1 MKKAIFSVALI
12 SVFASNAK
20 AQDLKSIFGTI
31 KKEVEKVNT
40 QTSTTNKTTST
51 KQPAAKVD
59 SVKIIT
65 SPQETKTISATSLT
79 KLNNLSNATVA
90 SGLKEALSIGL
101 NDGIKSLSQKNG
113 FYNNSVA
120 KILMPEELQ
129 TVEKTLRSL
138 GLGSLADKGVILLNT
153 AAEDAVSEAAPI
165 FVNALTS
172 MTITDAKDI
181 LLGGNN
187 SATNY
192 LKSKTTANLTKAF
205 EPKVEASL
213 GKVGADKV
221 WNNMITKYNTLTGNT
236 VNPDLNAYVTQQ
248 AINGVFNMVAEKETG
263 IRGNSALRT
272 TSLLQQVFGLQDN
285 KK

>member
-1 MKKAIFSVALI
+1 MKKIIFSVAII
-12 SVFASNAK
+12 SVFSITAK
-20 AQDLKSIFGTI
+20 AQDLGSIFGTI
-31 KKEVEKVNT
+31 KKEVDKVNT
-40 QTSTTNKTTST
+40 ANKPKSTTSSTTKIDTVKVVNGSSQTNST
-51 KQPAAKVD
+51 ATTNQPLV
-59 SVKIIT
+59 
-65 SPQETKTISATSLT
+65 
-79 KLNNLSNATVA
+79 LNSNLSNSVIS

-101 NDGIKSLSQKNG
+101 TDGIKTLSQKNG

-138 GLGSLADKGVILLNT
+138 GMGSLADKGVKLLNT

-172 MTITDAKDI
+172 MTITDAKGI

-192 LKSKTTANLTKAF
+192 LKLKTNTDLTKAF
-205 EPKVEASL
+205 QPKIEASL

-221 WNNMITKYNTLTGNT
+221 WNNLISRYNTLTGNKIDT
-236 VNPDLNAYVTQQ
+236 NLNAYVTQQ
-248 AINGVFNMVAEKETG
+248 AINGVFNMVAEKEAG
-263 IRGNSALRT
+263 IRGNKALQT
-272 TSLLQQVFGLQDN
+272 TSLLQQVFGSV
-285 KK
+285 K

>member
-1 MKKAIFSVALI
+1 MKKIILSLTLI
-12 SVFASNAK
+12 SAFAVNAK
-20 AQDLKSIFGTI
+20 AQDLQSIFGTL

-40 QTSTTNKTTST
+40 QPTTQSNSTV
-51 KQPAAKVD
+51 KVD
-59 SVKIIT
+59 SIKVVNGST
-65 SPQETKTISATSLT
+65 ESKTISAESLT
-79 KLNNLSNATVA
+79 KLSGLSNATVA
-90 SGLKEALSIGL
+90 SGLKEALSLGL
-101 NDGIKSLSQKNG
+101 TDGIKSLGQKNG

-129 TVEKTLRSL
+129 NVEKTLRSL
-138 GLGSLADKGVILLNT
+138 GMGSLADKGIKLLNS

-165 FVNALTS
+165 FVNAVTS

-192 LKSKTTANLTKAF
+192 LKLKTTSELTKAF
-205 EPKVEASL
+205 QPKVEASL

-221 WNNMITKYNTLTGNT
+221 WNNLITKYNTLTGNQIDP
-236 VNPDLNAYVTQQ
+236 NLNAYVTQQ
-248 AINGVFNMVAEKETG
+248 TINGVFNMVAEKEEG
-263 IRGNSALRT
+263 IRGNKALRT
-272 TSLLQQVFGLQDN
+272 TSLLQQVFGAQDS

>member
-1 MKKAIFSVALI
+1 MKKIILSLSLI
-12 SVFASNAK
+12 TSFAVNAN
-20 AQDLKSIFGTI
+20 AQDLKSIFGTL
-31 KKEVEKVNT
+31 KKEVEKTNT
-40 QTSTTNKTTST
+40 QPNS
-51 KQPAAKVD
+51 AVKVD
-59 SVKIIT
+59 SVKIVNSST
-65 SPQETKTISATSLT
+65 ESNTISAEAL
-79 KLNNLSNATVA
+79 KNVNNLPNSTIA

-129 TVEKTLRSL
+129 TVEKTMRSL
-138 GLGSLADKGVILLNT
+138 GMGSLADKGIKLLNA

-192 LKSKTTANLTKAF
+192 LKLKTNTDLTKAF
-205 EPKVEASL
+205 QPKVEASL

-221 WNNMITKYNTLTGNT
+221 WNNLITKYNTLTGNKIEP
-236 VNPDLNAYVTQQ
+236 NLNSYVTQQ
-248 AINGVFNMVAEKETG
+248 TLNGVFNMVAEKENG
-263 IRGNSALRT
+263 IRNNSALQT
-272 TSLLQQVFGLQDN
+272 TSILQQVFGSLS

>member
-1 MKKAIFSVALI
+1 MKKIILSITLIAAFSVQAD
-12 SVFASNAK
+12 
-20 AQDLKSIFGTI
+20 AQDLKSIFGTL
-31 KKEVEKVNT
+31 KKEVEKVNA
-40 QTSTTNKTTST
+40 QTTSNQNNST
-51 KQPAAKVD
+51 VKVD
-59 SVKIIT
+59 SVKVVNNST
-65 SPQETKTISATSLT
+65 ESTTLSAASLT
-79 KLNNLSNATVA
+79 KINSLSNSTVA

-138 GLGSLADKGVILLNT
+138 GMGSLADKGVKLLNT

-192 LKSKTTANLTKAF
+192 LKLKTNTDLTKAF
-205 EPKVEASL
+205 QPKVEASL

-221 WNNMITKYNTLTGNT
+221 WNNLITKYNTLTGNKIEP
-236 VNPDLNAYVTQQ
+236 NLNAYVTQQ
-248 AINGVFNMVAEKETG
+248 AINGVFNMVAEKENG
-263 IRGNSALRT
+263 IRNNSALQT
-272 TSLLQQVFGLQDN
+272 TSILQQVFGSLS

>member
-1 MKKAIFSVALI
+1 MKKIILSLTLI
-12 SVFASNAK
+12 SAFAVNAK
-20 AQDLKSIFGTI
+20 AQDLQSIFGTL

-40 QTSTTNKTTST
+40 QPTTQNNSTVKVVNSST
-51 KQPAAKVD
+51 E
-59 SVKIIT
+59 S
-65 SPQETKTISATSLT
+65 KTISAESLT
-79 KLNNLSNATVA
+79 KLSGLSNATVA
-90 SGLKEALSIGL
+90 SGLKEALSLGL
-101 NDGIKSLSQKNG
+101 TDGIKSLGQKNG

-129 TVEKTLRSL
+129 NVEKTLRSL
-138 GLGSLADKGVILLNT
+138 GMGSLADKGIKLLNS

-165 FVNALTS
+165 FVNAVTS

-192 LKSKTTANLTKAF
+192 LKLKTTSDLTKAF
-205 EPKVEASL
+205 QPKVEASL

-221 WNNMITKYNTLTGNT
+221 WNNLITKYNTLTGNQIDP
-236 VNPDLNAYVTQQ
+236 NLNAYVTQQ
-248 AINGVFNMVAEKETG
+248 TINGVFNMVAEKEEG
-263 IRGNSALRT
+263 IRGNKALRT
-272 TSLLQQVFGLQDN
+272 TSLLQQVFGAQDS

>member
-1 MKKAIFSVALI
+1 MKKIILSLTLI
-12 SVFASNAK
+12 SAFAVNAK
-20 AQDLKSIFGTI
+20 AQDLQSIFGTL

-40 QTSTTNKTTST
+40 QPTTQNNSTVKVVNSST
-51 KQPAAKVD
+51 E
-59 SVKIIT
+59 SL
-65 SPQETKTISATSLT
+65 TISAESLT
-79 KLNNLSNATVA
+79 KLNGLSNATVA
-90 SGLKEALSIGL
+90 SGLKEALSLGL
-101 NDGIKSLSQKNG
+101 TDGIKSLGQKNG

-129 TVEKTLRSL
+129 NVEKTLRSL
-138 GLGSLADKGVILLNT
+138 GMGSLADKGIKLLNS

-165 FVNALTS
+165 FVNAVTS

-192 LKSKTTANLTKAF
+192 LKLKTTSDLTKAF
-205 EPKVEASL
+205 QPKVEASL

-221 WNNMITKYNTLTGNT
+221 WNNLITKYNTLTGNQIDP
-236 VNPDLNAYVTQQ
+236 NLNAYVTQQ
-248 AINGVFNMVAEKETG
+248 TINGVFNMVAEKEEG
-263 IRGNSALRT
+263 IRGNKALRT
-272 TSLLQQVFGLQDN
+272 TSLLQQVFGAQDS

>member
-1 MKKAIFSVALI
+1 MKKIILSVALI
-12 SVFASNAK
+12 SAFAIQTK

-31 KKEVEKVNT
+31 KKEVQKANTQNQTKTTTTNTKVDTVKVVNT
-40 QTSTTNKTTST
+40 PTGTQTN
-51 KQPAAKVD
+51 
-59 SVKIIT
+59 
-65 SPQETKTISATSLT
+65 SAISLT
-79 KLNNLSNATVA
+79 NLSSLSNSTVA

-101 NDGIKSLSQKNG
+101 NDGLKNLGQKNG
-113 FYNNSVA
+113 FYNSSVA

-138 GLGSLADKGVILLNT
+138 GMGSLADKGVKLLNT

-181 LLGGNN
+181 LVGGDNA
-187 SATNY
+187 ATNY
-192 LKSKTTANLTKAF
+192 LKSKTTANLTTAF
-205 EPKVEASL
+205 QPKVEASL

-221 WNNMITKYNTLTGNT
+221 WNNLISKYNTLTGKSI
-236 VNPDLNAYVTQQ
+236 NPNLNAYVTEQ
-248 AINGVFNMVAEKETG
+248 AINGVFNMVAQKENG
-263 IRGNSALRT
+263 IRNNSALQT
-272 TSLLQQVFGLQDN
+272 TSLLQKVFGG

>member
-1 MKKAIFSVALI
+1 MKKIILSLTLI
-12 SVFASNAK
+12 SAFAVNAK

-31 KKEVEKVNT
+31 KKEVEKVNSPT
-40 QTSTTNKTTST
+40 PSAQTNSTVKADSEKVVNGST
-51 KQPAAKVD
+51 A
-59 SVKIIT
+59 S
-65 SPQETKTISATSLT
+65 KTISAESLI
-79 KLNNLSNATVA
+79 KLNGLSNSTVS

-101 NDGIKSLSQKNG
+101 TDGIKSLSQKNG

-129 TVEKTLRSL
+129 NVEKTLRSL
-138 GLGSLADKGVILLNT
+138 GMGSLADKGIKLLNS

-181 LLGGNN
+181 LIGGNN
-187 SATNY
+187 AATNY
-192 LKSKTTANLTKAF
+192 LKLKTTTDLTKAF
-205 EPKVEASL
+205 QPKVEASL

-221 WNNMITKYNTLTGNT
+221 WNNLITKYNTLTGNQIDP
-236 VNPDLNAYVTQQ
+236 NLNAYVTQQ
-248 AINGVFNMVAEKETG
+248 TINGVFNMVAEKEQG
-263 IRGNSALRT
+263 IRGNTALRT
-272 TSLLQQVFGLQDN
+272 TSLLQQVFGAQDS

>member
-59 SVKIIT
+59 SVKITT

-138 GLGSLADKGVILLNT
+138 GLGSLADKGVKLLNT

>member
-1 MKKAIFSVALI
+1 MKKIILSLTLI
-12 SVFASNAK
+12 SAFAVNAK
-20 AQDLKSIFGTI
+20 AQDLKSIFGTL

-40 QTSTTNKTTST
+40 QPTTQSNSTV
-51 KQPAAKVD
+51 KVD
-59 SVKIIT
+59 SIKVVNGST
-65 SPQETKTISATSLT
+65 ESKTISAESLT
-79 KLNNLSNATVA
+79 KLSGLSNATVA
-90 SGLKEALSIGL
+90 SGLKEALSLGL
-101 NDGIKSLSQKNG
+101 TDGIKSLGQKNG

-129 TVEKTLRSL
+129 NVEKTLRSL
-138 GLGSLADKGVILLNT
+138 GMGSLADKGIKLLNS

-165 FVNALTS
+165 FVNAVTS

-192 LKSKTTANLTKAF
+192 LKLKTTSELTKAF
-205 EPKVEASL
+205 QPKVEASL

-221 WNNMITKYNTLTGNT
+221 WNNLITKYNTLTGNQIDP
-236 VNPDLNAYVTQQ
+236 NLNAYVTQQ
-248 AINGVFNMVAEKETG
+248 TINGVFNMVAEKEEG
-263 IRGNSALRT
+263 IRGNKALRT
-272 TSLLQQVFGLQDN
+272 TSLLQQVFGAQDS

>member
-1 MKKAIFSVALI
+1 MKKIIFSVAII
-12 SVFASNAK
+12 SVFSITAK
-20 AQDLKSIFGTI
+20 AQDLGSIFGTI
-31 KKEVEKVNT
+31 KKEVDKVNT
-40 QTSTTNKTTST
+40 ANKPKSTTSSTAKIDTVKVVNGSSQTNSTATTN
-51 KQPAAKVD
+51 QPLV
-59 SVKIIT
+59 
-65 SPQETKTISATSLT
+65 
-79 KLNNLSNATVA
+79 LNSNLSNSVIS

-101 NDGIKSLSQKNG
+101 TDGIKTLSQKNG

-138 GLGSLADKGVILLNT
+138 GMGSLADKGVKLLNT

-172 MTITDAKDI
+172 MTITDAKGI

-192 LKSKTTANLTKAF
+192 LKLKTNTDLTKAF
-205 EPKVEASL
+205 QPKIEASL

-221 WNNMITKYNTLTGNT
+221 WNNLISRYNTLTGNKIDT
-236 VNPDLNAYVTQQ
+236 NLNAYVTQQ
-248 AINGVFNMVAEKETG
+248 AINGVFNMVAEKEAG
-263 IRGNSALRT
+263 IRGNKALQT
-272 TSLLQQVFGLQDN
+272 TSLLQQVFGSV
-285 KK
+285 K

>member
-1 MKKAIFSVALI
+1 MKKIILSLTFI
-12 SVFASNAK
+12 SAFAVNAK
-20 AQDLKSIFGTI
+20 AQDLQSIFGTL

-40 QTSTTNKTTST
+40 QPTTQNNSTVKVVNSST
-51 KQPAAKVD
+51 E
-59 SVKIIT
+59 S
-65 SPQETKTISATSLT
+65 KTISTESLT
-79 KLNNLSNATVA
+79 KLNGLSNATVA
-90 SGLKEALSIGL
+90 SGLKEALSLGL
-101 NDGIKSLSQKNG
+101 TDGIKSLGQKNG

-129 TVEKTLRSL
+129 NVEKTLRSL
-138 GLGSLADKGVILLNT
+138 GMGSLADKGIKLLNS

-165 FVNALTS
+165 FVNAVTS

-192 LKSKTTANLTKAF
+192 LKLKTTSDLTKAF
-205 EPKVEASL
+205 QPKVEASL

-221 WNNMITKYNTLTGNT
+221 WNNLITKYNTLTGNQIDP
-236 VNPDLNAYVTQQ
+236 NLNAYVTQQ
-248 AINGVFNMVAEKETG
+248 TINGVFNMVAEKEEG
-263 IRGNSALRT
+263 IRGNKALRT
-272 TSLLQQVFGLQDN
+272 TSLLQQVFGAQDS

>member
-1 MKKAIFSVALI
+1 MKKIILSLTLI
-12 SVFASNAK
+12 SAFAVNAK
-20 AQDLKSIFGTI
+20 AQDLQSIFGTL

-40 QTSTTNKTTST
+40 QPTTQNNSTVKVVNSST
-51 KQPAAKVD
+51 E
-59 SVKIIT
+59 S
-65 SPQETKTISATSLT
+65 KTISAESLT
-79 KLNNLSNATVA
+79 KLNGLSNATVA
-90 SGLKEALSIGL
+90 SGLKEALSLGL
-101 NDGIKSLSQKNG
+101 TDGIKTLGQKNG

-138 GLGSLADKGVILLNT
+138 GMGSLADKGIKLLNS

-165 FVNALTS
+165 FVNAVTS

-192 LKSKTTANLTKAF
+192 LKLKTTSDLTKAF
-205 EPKVEASL
+205 QPKVEASL

-221 WNNMITKYNTLTGNT
+221 WNNLITKYNTLTGNQIDP
-236 VNPDLNAYVTQQ
+236 NLNAYVTQQ
-248 AINGVFNMVAEKETG
+248 TINGVFNMVAEKEEG
-263 IRGNSALRT
+263 IRGNKALRT
-272 TSLLQQVFGLQDN
+272 TSLLQQVFGAQDS

>member
-1 MKKAIFSVALI
+1 MKKIILSLTLI
-12 SVFASNAK
+12 SAFAVNAK
-20 AQDLKSIFGTI
+20 AQDLKSIFGTL

-40 QTSTTNKTTST
+40 QPTTQSNSTV
-51 KQPAAKVD
+51 KVD
-59 SVKIIT
+59 SIKVVNGST
-65 SPQETKTISATSLT
+65 ESKTISAESLT
-79 KLNNLSNATVA
+79 KLNGLSNATVA
-90 SGLKEALSIGL
+90 SGLKEALSLGL
-101 NDGIKSLSQKNG
+101 TDGIKSLGQKNG

-129 TVEKTLRSL
+129 NVEKTLRSL
-138 GLGSLADKGVILLNT
+138 GMGSLADKGIKLLNS

-165 FVNALTS
+165 FVNAVTS

-192 LKSKTTANLTKAF
+192 LKLKTTSDLTKAF
-205 EPKVEASL
+205 QPKVEASL

-221 WNNMITKYNTLTGNT
+221 WNNLITKYNTLTGNQIDP
-236 VNPDLNAYVTQQ
+236 NLNAYVTQQ
-248 AINGVFNMVAEKETG
+248 TINGVFNMVAEKEEG
-263 IRGNSALRT
+263 IRGNKALRT
-272 TSLLQQVFGLQDN
+272 TSLLQQVFGAQDS

>member
-138 GLGSLADKGVILLNT
+138 GLGSLADKGVKLLNT

>member
-138 GLGSLADKGVILLNT
+138 GMGSLADKGVKLLNT

-192 LKSKTTANLTKAF
+192 LKTKTTANLTTAF
-205 EPKVEASL
+205 QPKVEASL

-221 WNNMITKYNTLTGNT
+221 WNNMITKYNTLTGNSINT
-236 VNPDLNAYVTQQ
+236 NLNAYVTQQ
-248 AINGVFNMVAEKETG
+248 AINGVFNMVAEKENG
-263 IRGNSALRT
+263 IRNNSALQT
-272 TSLLQQVFGLQDN
+272 TSLLQKVFGSL
-285 KK
+285 K

>member
-1 MKKAIFSVALI
+1 MKKIILSLTLI
-12 SVFASNAK
+12 SAFAVNAK
-20 AQDLKSIFGTI
+20 AQDLKSIFGTL
-31 KKEVEKVNT
+31 KKEVEKTNT
-40 QTSTTNKTTST
+40 QPNS
-51 KQPAAKVD
+51 AVKVD
-59 SVKIIT
+59 SVKIVNSST
-65 SPQETKTISATSLT
+65 ESNTISAEAL
-79 KLNNLSNATVA
+79 KNVNNLPNSTIA

-129 TVEKTLRSL
+129 TVEKTMRSL
-138 GLGSLADKGVILLNT
+138 GMGSLADKGIKLLNA

-192 LKSKTTANLTKAF
+192 LKLKTNTDLTKAF
-205 EPKVEASL
+205 QPKVEASL

-221 WNNMITKYNTLTGNT
+221 WNNLITKYNTLTGNKIEP
-236 VNPDLNAYVTQQ
+236 NLNAYVTQQ
-248 AINGVFNMVAEKETG
+248 TLNGVFNMVAEKENG
-263 IRGNSALRT
+263 IRNNSALQT
-272 TSLLQQVFGLQDN
+272 TSILQQVFGSLS

>member
-1 MKKAIFSVALI
+1 MKKIILSLTLI
-12 SVFASNAK
+12 SAFAVNSK
-20 AQDLKSIFGTI
+20 AQDLKSIFGTL

-40 QTSTTNKTTST
+40 QTTTQNNSTV
-51 KQPAAKVD
+51 KVD
-59 SVKIIT
+59 SIKVVNGST
-65 SPQETKTISATSLT
+65 ESKTISAESLT
-79 KLNNLSNATVA
+79 KLNGLSNATVA
-90 SGLKEALSIGL
+90 SGLKEALSLGL
-101 NDGIKSLSQKNG
+101 TDGINSLGQKNG

-129 TVEKTLRSL
+129 NVEKTLRSL
-138 GLGSLADKGVILLNT
+138 GMGSLADKGIKLLNS

-165 FVNALTS
+165 FVNAVTS

-192 LKSKTTANLTKAF
+192 LKLKTTSDLTKAF
-205 EPKVEASL
+205 QPKVEASL

-221 WNNMITKYNTLTGNT
+221 WNNLITKYNTLTGNQIDP
-236 VNPDLNAYVTQQ
+236 NLNAYVTQQ
-248 AINGVFNMVAEKETG
+248 TINGVFNMVAEKEEG
-263 IRGNSALRT
+263 IRGNKALRT
-272 TSLLQQVFGLQDN
+272 TSLLQQVFGAQDS

>member
-1 MKKAIFSVALI
+1 MKKIILSLTLI
-12 SVFASNAK
+12 SAFAVNSK
-20 AQDLKSIFGTI
+20 AQDLKSIFGTL

-40 QTSTTNKTTST
+40 QTTTQNNSTV
-51 KQPAAKVD
+51 KVD
-59 SVKIIT
+59 SIKVVNGST
-65 SPQETKTISATSLT
+65 ESKTISAESLT
-79 KLNNLSNATVA
+79 KLNGLSNATVA
-90 SGLKEALSIGL
+90 SGLKEALSLGL
-101 NDGIKSLSQKNG
+101 TDGIKSLGQKNG

-129 TVEKTLRSL
+129 NVEKTLRSL
-138 GLGSLADKGVILLNT
+138 GMGSLADKGIKLLNS

-165 FVNALTS
+165 FVNAVTS

-192 LKSKTTANLTKAF
+192 LKLKTTSDLTKAF
-205 EPKVEASL
+205 QPKVEASL

-221 WNNMITKYNTLTGNT
+221 WNNLITKYNTLTGNQIDP
-236 VNPDLNAYVTQQ
+236 NLNAYVTQQ
-248 AINGVFNMVAEKETG
+248 TINGVFNMVAEKEEG
-263 IRGNSALRT
+263 IRGNKALRT
-272 TSLLQQVFGLQDN
+272 TSLLQQVFGAQDS

>member
-1 MKKAIFSVALI
+1 MKKIILSLSLI
-12 SVFASNAK
+12 TSFAVNAN
-20 AQDLKSIFGTI
+20 AQDLKSIFGTL
-31 KKEVEKVNT
+31 KKEVEKTNT
-40 QTSTTNKTTST
+40 QPNS
-51 KQPAAKVD
+51 AVKVD
-59 SVKIIT
+59 SVKIVNSST
-65 SPQETKTISATSLT
+65 ESNTISAEAL
-79 KLNNLSNATVA
+79 KNVNNLPNSTIA

-129 TVEKTLRSL
+129 TVEKTMRSL
-138 GLGSLADKGVILLNT
+138 GMGSLADKGIKLLNA

-192 LKSKTTANLTKAF
+192 LKLKTNTDLTKAF
-205 EPKVEASL
+205 QPKVEASL

-221 WNNMITKYNTLTGNT
+221 WNNLITKYNTLTGNEIEP
-236 VNPDLNAYVTQQ
+236 NLNAYVTQQ
-248 AINGVFNMVAEKETG
+248 TLNGVFNMVAEKENG
-263 IRGNSALRT
+263 IRNNSALQQ
-272 TSLLQQVFGLQDN
+272 TSILQQVFGSLS

>member
-1 MKKAIFSVALI
+1 MKKIILSLTLI
-12 SVFASNAK
+12 SAFAVNAK
-20 AQDLKSIFGTI
+20 AQDLQSIFGTL

-40 QTSTTNKTTST
+40 QTTTQNNSTV
-51 KQPAAKVD
+51 KVD
-59 SVKIIT
+59 SIKVVNGST
-65 SPQETKTISATSLT
+65 ESKTISAESLT
-79 KLNNLSNATVA
+79 KLNGLSNATVA
-90 SGLKEALSIGL
+90 SGLKEALSLGL
-101 NDGIKSLSQKNG
+101 TDGIKSLGQKNG

-129 TVEKTLRSL
+129 NVEKTLRSL
-138 GLGSLADKGVILLNT
+138 GMGSLADKGIKLLNS

-165 FVNALTS
+165 FVNAVTS

-192 LKSKTTANLTKAF
+192 LKLKTTSDLTKAF
-205 EPKVEASL
+205 QPKVEASL

-221 WNNMITKYNTLTGNT
+221 WNNLITKYNTLTGNQIDP
-236 VNPDLNAYVTQQ
+236 NLNAYVTQQ
-248 AINGVFNMVAEKETG
+248 TINGVFNMVAEKEEG
-263 IRGNSALRT
+263 IRGNKALRT
-272 TSLLQQVFGLQDN
+272 TSLLQQVFGAQDS